1 MDLLVLCVK
10 VFMGRLVDVSLATLV
25 TVYVVKG
32 QRIKATIIGFID
44 VFIWFLIVKEALNT
58 DIQSIWIAV
67 AYAGGY
73 ASGTFIGSMLSQ
85 LFNKGTVSVQII
97 TKDIENNVTKAIKN
111 SGYSASIIE
120 CKGIYN
126 EEKNYMIYAQI
137 DNKKLKTFKNLI
149 TQIDNS
155 AFITITESKEMLNGY
170 LGK

>member
-1 MDLLVLCVK
+1 MKLLVLCIK
-10 VFMGRLVDVSLATLV
+10 VFMGRLIDVSLSTLV

-32 QRIKATIIGFID
+32 QRIKATVIGFID

-67 AYAGGY
+67 SYAGGY

>member
-137 DNKKLKTFKNLI
+137 DNKKLKNFKNLI
-149 TQIDNS
+149 TKIDNS
-155 AFITITESKEMLNGY
+155 AFITVTESKEMLNGY